1 MPSFSCLSAALT
13 VITSRADGR
22 TAGRTATAPPRGVGG
37 ARRPAYSLLPPLP
50 SLAFLVL
57 PSFWPKTMP
66 RGKVFRA
73 CDQIPSPRLEIVS
86 GISGNHG
93 FDKYSSYSYRYCCL
107 CEKGK

>member
-13 VITSRADGR
+13 VITSRADGLPDGQPPHR
-22 TAGRTATAPPRGVGG
+22 LGAWEVPGGRLTH
-37 ARRPAYSLLPPLP
+37 YYLP

-73 CDQIPSPRLEIVS
+73 CDQIPSPRLDIVS
-86 GISGNHG
+86 GISGNHV
-93 FDKYSSYSYRYCCL
+93 F
-107 CEKGK
+107 